1 MIAASSSTPSSFGT
15 PRGAAFGLIVAILLG
30 CHAEGQSQPPSTS
43 ASGPTLSP
51 SSSVPALV
59 GVGEPDA
66 ESSRSLLRD
75 RLFIQASASHDPVD
89 FAAVGEKAGASVLLR
104 LLADPKSRA
113 TALSAIPYCRD
124 SDLAIRPL
132 ASSARA
138 SASADDA
145 EVLLDTIA
153 FALERPH
160 AMGELLDPDGIRS
173 AVADL
178 VAIAKSSSLSER
190 VRGLAVTI
198 LGRLAD
204 RGFVSRAEIPS
215 L

>member
-1 MIAASSSTPSSFGT
+1 MSAASSSTPFSLVT
-15 PRGAAFGLIVAILLG
+15 RAFGLIVATLLG
-30 CHAEGQSQPPSTS
+30 CHTEGQTQPPSTS
-43 ASGPTLSP
+43 ASTPTLSP
-51 SSSVPALV
+51 ASSMSALV

-66 ESSRSLLRD
+66 ESARNLLRD
-75 RLFIQASASHDPVD
+75 RLFIQANASHDPVD
-89 FAAVGEKAGASVLLR
+89 FAALGEKAGASVLLR
-104 LLADPKSRA
+104 LLADPKARA

-132 ASSARA
+132 TSIARA
-138 SASADDA
+138 SPSADDA

-160 AMGELLDPDGIRS
+160 PMGELLDADGIRF

-178 VAIAKSSSLSER
+178 VAIAKNPSLSER
-190 VRGLAVTI
+190 VRGLAVTV

-204 RGFVSRAEIPS
+204 RGFVSRAEIPQ